1 MIGVVL
7 ADDES
12 MMRAGVRAI
21 VTADPQI
28 TVLGE
33 AADGHQA
40 LAQVVRHRPQV
51 ALFDIR
57 MPRMD
62 GLAAAARVREQ
73 VPETALV
80 MLTLFGEDA
89 YIAAALEMGVS
100 GFVLK
105 TGDPGDLMAAVRA
118 AADGGA
124 FLSPPVAR
132 RVLDHLDGTRSH
144 AARERVGAL
153 SPREREVLALI
164 GQGLTNTLIA
174 QRLGLAPST
183 VKTHVDA
190 VRARLGVRTRVQAA
204 LVAYDAG
211 LLHTDP

>member
-21 VTADPQI
+21 VTADPRI
-28 TVLGE
+28 TVVGE

-40 LAQVVRHRPQV
+40 VEQVVRHRPQV

-62 GLAAAARVREQ
+62 GLAAAARVRRE
-73 VPETALV
+73 VPETAVV

-89 YIAAALEMGVS
+89 YIASALDIGVS

-105 TGDPGDLMAAVRA
+105 TGDPGELMAGVRA

-132 RVLDHLDGTRSH
+132 WVLDHLDGPRSRG
-144 AARERVGAL
+144 ARERVGAL
-153 SPREREVLALI
+153 SPREREVLSLI
-164 GQGLTNTLIA
+164 GRGLTNAAIA
-174 QRLGLAPST
+174 ERLGVAPST

-190 VRARLGVRTRVQAA
+190 VRSGLGVRTRVQAA

-211 LLHTDP
+211 LLDTAP

>member
-1 MIGVVL
+1 VIRVVL
-7 ADDES
+7 ADDETI
-12 MMRAGVRAI
+12 MRAGVRAI
-21 VTADPQI
+21 VTADPRI
-28 TVLGE
+28 TVVGE
-33 AADGHQA
+33 AADGHRA
-40 LAQVVRHRPQV
+40 VEQVVRHRPQV

-62 GLAAAARVREQ
+62 GLAAAERVRREA
-73 VPETALV
+73 PGTAVV

-89 YIAAALEMGVS
+89 YIARALEMGVS

-105 TGDPGDLMAAVRA
+105 TGDPQDLMAGVRA
-118 AADGGA
+118 AAQGGA

-132 RVLDHLDGTRSH
+132 WALDHLDRAPSA
-144 AARERVGAL
+144 AARERVAAL
-153 SPREREVLALI
+153 SPRERQVLSLI
-164 GQGLTNTLIA
+164 GQGLTNALIA
-174 QRLGLAPST
+174 DRLGLAAST